1 LSGPG
6 YLAIVGGSDRTGG
19 RLDAA
24 AREHLA
30 GVFESLNLELAGG
43 IASRFAFAD
52 EGRFQALLH
61 RPGAVVDALVMLQD
75 ETRSHGLAY
84 GLGWGAISAPPRVV
98 ARGLEGPCLDAGRAA
113 FGRARGERR
122 RVSCRGWGVRRDR
135 ALDGL
140 FALLTAVRDS
150 WTGRQAE
157 IVARV
162 RVSTTQREA
171 AASLGVSPS
180 VVCEALAAA
189 RYRAVLAAEESA
201 RQLLEV
207 FAEG

>member
-1 LSGPG
+1 LSGPR
-6 YLAIVGGSDRTGG
+6 YLAIVGGADRAGG
-19 RLDAA
+19 GLDAA
-24 AREHLA
+24 ARERLT
-30 GVFESLNLELAGG
+30 GVFESLNLELAGA

-52 EGRFQALLH
+52 AGLFQALLH

-75 ETRSHGLAY
+75 ETRSRGLAY
-84 GLGWGAISAPPRVV
+84 GLGWGTITAPLRVV

-113 FGRARGERR
+113 LDRAREERR

-140 FALLTAVRDS
+140 FALLTAVRDG
-150 WTGRQAE
+150 WTGRQAR
-157 IVARV
+157 AA
-162 RVSTTQREA
+162 TTQREA
-171 AASLGVSPS
+171 AALLGVSPS
-180 VVCEALAAA
+180 VVCEALASA
-189 RYRAVLAAEESA
+189 RYREVLAAEESA

>member
-84 GLGWGAISAPPRVV
+84 GLGWGAISAPLRVV
-98 ARGLEGPCLDAGRAA
+98 ARGIDGPCFDAGRAA
-113 FGRARGERR
+113 FDRARGERR